1 MKPAYLHRLTLR
13 QIEVFLAVCRHLSY
27 SRAAEEL
34 ALTQPAV
41 SAQMRQLEELVGEPL
56 FDYLARQL
64 YLTAAG
70 EMLERAGR
78 DLQQRLVSLEMELAE
93 QRGMMRGALNLA
105 IESSAQYF
113 LPAQLARFC
122 RTHPSVELQLRVMN
136 HAEVQKS
143 LQENRADL
151 VVMGL
156 VPEDRALAFIPFR
169 DNELIAVAAAD
180 HSLLQPGG
188 VDDELTLL
196 QLLEETL
203 LVREPG
209 SGTRRAF
216 DSHCAAQG
224 ARMGR
229 LQQLGSLEAIR
240 AGVEAGFGVA
250 VLPRDV
256 CAREL
261 ATGALRELRVRGLP
275 LRRSWCA
282 VYPRAK
288 HLTPV
293 AQAFLNFLTG

>member
-13 QIEVFLAVCRHLSY
+13 QIEVFLAVCRHLSF
-27 SRAAEEL
+27 SRAAEQL

-41 SAQMRQLEELVGEPL
+41 SAQVRQLEELVGEPL
-56 FDYLARQL
+56 FDYLGRQL

-70 EMLERAGR
+70 ELLERAGR

-93 QRGMMRGALNLA
+93 QRGVMRGALNLVA
-105 IESSAQYF
+105 ESSAQYF
-113 LPAQLARFC
+113 LPALLARFC
-122 RTHPSVELQLRVMN
+122 SDYPSVELQLRVTN

-143 LQENRADL
+143 LRENRADL

-169 DNELIAVAAAD
+169 DNALIAVAAAD
-180 HSLLQPGG
+180 HPLALASAQ
-188 VDDELTLL
+188 DELTLL
-196 QLLEETL
+196 QLAGQTL

-216 DSHCAAQG
+216 DDHCAAQG
-224 ARMGR
+224 VRFGR
-229 LQQLGSLEAIR
+229 LQQLGSLEAVCT
-240 AGVEAGFGVA
+240 GVEAGFGVA
-250 VLPRDV
+250 VLPRDA
-256 CAREL
+256 CTRAL
-261 ATGALRELRVRGLP
+261 AAGSLSELRVRGLP

-293 AQAFLNFLTG
+293 AQTFLAFLTG

>member
-13 QIEVFLAVCRHLSY
+13 QIEVFLAVCRHLSF
-27 SRAAEEL
+27 SRAAEQL

-41 SAQMRQLEELVGEPL
+41 SAQVRQLEELVGEPL
-56 FDYLARQL
+56 FDYLGRQL

-70 EMLERAGR
+70 ELLERAGR

-113 LPAQLARFC
+113 LPALLAQFC
-122 RTHPSVELQLRVMN
+122 GTHPSVELQLRVMN

-156 VPEDRALAFIPFR
+156 VPEDRGLAFIPFR
-169 DNELIAVAAAD
+169 DNELVAVVAAD
-180 HSLLQPGG
+180 HPLARQG
-188 VDDELTLL
+188 DAELTLL
-196 QLLEETL
+196 QLLEQTL

-216 DSHCAAQG
+216 DGYCAAQG
-224 ARMGR
+224 ARLGR

-240 AGVEAGFGVA
+240 EGVEAGFGVA
-250 VLPRDV
+250 VLPRDA

-261 ATGALRELRVRGLP
+261 AAGTLRELRVRGLP